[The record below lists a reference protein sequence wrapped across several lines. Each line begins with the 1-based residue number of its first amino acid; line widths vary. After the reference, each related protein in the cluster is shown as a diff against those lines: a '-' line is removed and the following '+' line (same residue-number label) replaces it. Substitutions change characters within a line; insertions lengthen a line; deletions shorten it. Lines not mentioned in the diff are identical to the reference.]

1 MRWRSGCLSIAFSEA
16 WQEVIFAVS
25 FSNDAPRMQSRL
37 ALSWKWVERGLNP
50 IWLAKN
56 QRSAQLDL
64 IAQLQ
69 GGRGTIAT
77 PCAQLEAT

>member
-1 MRWRSGCLSIAFSEA
+1 
-16 WQEVIFAVS
+16 
-25 FSNDAPRMQSRL
+25 MQSRL